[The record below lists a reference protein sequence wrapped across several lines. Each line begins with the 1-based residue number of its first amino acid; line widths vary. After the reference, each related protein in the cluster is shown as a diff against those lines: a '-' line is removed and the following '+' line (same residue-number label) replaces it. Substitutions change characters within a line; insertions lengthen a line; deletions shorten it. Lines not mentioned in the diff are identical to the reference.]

1 MTRTT
6 PLALIVAAILGGGV
20 AFVVDHALTRS
31 GRATF
36 TPDVTLP
43 ILLVLLGAACLAL
56 AWPIRRAVRDADAP
70 RVDPFRSLRVAM
82 LAKASS
88 IVGAALGG
96 AGLGLLAYLATR
108 PVTPGIGSM
117 GTIIATAA
125 GGAALMVAA
134 LVSEHWCT
142 LPKDPDDREPDDPG
156 AGAPAAH

>member
-1 MTRTT
+1 MTRTS
-6 PLALIVAAILGGGV
+6 PLALVVAALLGGVV
-20 AFVVDHALTRS
+20 AFAADHLLTRS
-31 GRATF
+31 GGATF
-36 TPDVTLP
+36 TPAVTLP

-56 AWPIRRAVRDADAP
+56 AWPIRRAVRDPNAP
-70 RVDPFRSLRVAM
+70 RVDPFRSLRVAV
-82 LAKASS
+82 LSKASS

-108 PVTPGIGSM
+108 PVIPGIGSM

-125 GGAALMVAA
+125 AGAVLMVAA
-134 LVSEHWCT
+134 LVAEHWCT

>member
-1 MTRTT
+1 MKRTS
-6 PLALIVAAILGGGV
+6 PLALVVAALLGGVV
-20 AFVVDHALTRS
+20 AFAADHLLTRS
-31 GRATF
+31 GGATF
-36 TPDVTLP
+36 TPAVTLP

-56 AWPIRRAVRDADAP
+56 AWPIRRAVSDPNAP
-70 RVDPFRSLRVAM
+70 RVDPFRSLRVAV
-82 LAKASS
+82 LSKASS

-125 GGAALMVAA
+125 AGAVLMVAA
-134 LVSEHWCT
+134 LVAEHWCT